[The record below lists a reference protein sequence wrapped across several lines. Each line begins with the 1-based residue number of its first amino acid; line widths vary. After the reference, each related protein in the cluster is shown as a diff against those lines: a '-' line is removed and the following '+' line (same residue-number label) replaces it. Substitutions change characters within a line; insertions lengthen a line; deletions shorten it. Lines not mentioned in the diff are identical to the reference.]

1 MTRGST
7 TKGRCLGVWAVLTA
21 LCLLLVGTCL
31 GTALDAGARAA
42 DATGGAGAFEDV
54 LVAGGGALGVLCLAR
69 LWLVATWTV
78 LEAARGRVS
87 GASGRS
93 AVRRLVLVL
102 CGVALT
108 GTLAAPGHAVP
119 DTDAGRLAG
128 LPYPDR
134 ATTAPVAP
142 APARTGPQAHPR
154 PEHTARPAQAAQQA
168 HPAQPGQPVRAGTP
182 DVPGTP
188 GTPPAPGHRVA
199 PGDTLWS
206 IAAATLRPDA
216 PDAAID
222 ARWRQIHGLN
232 LALVGDD
239 PHLIHPGQELLL
251 PSPDE
256 GDRS

>member
-21 LCLLLVGTCL
+21 LCLLLLGTCL
-31 GTALDAGARAA
+31 GTALDAGARVA
-42 DATGGAGAFEDV
+42 DAAGGPGAFEDV
-54 LVAGGGALGVLCLAR
+54 LVLGGGALGALCLAR

-78 LEAARGRVS
+78 LAAARGRVS

-93 AVRRLVLVL
+93 PVRRLVLVL

-108 GTLAAPGHAVP
+108 GTLAAPGHAAP
-119 DTDAGRLAG
+119 DTNAGRLAG

-134 ATTAPVAP
+134 ATTAPA
-142 APARTGPQAHPR
+142 
-154 PEHTARPAQAAQQA
+154 
-168 HPAQPGQPVRAGTP
+168 
-182 DVPGTP
+182 TP
-188 GTPPAPGHRVA
+188 GTPHAPVHPVA